1 MPISKEVDLEEII
14 KQNISKSKFAFRVD
28 NDVVDNNNSN
38 IKPGRSKMTIK
49 QISIGLKYEYWVEFY
64 SILDKRGLTA
74 SGFIRTLI
82 MEYIETSKKS

>member
-14 KQNISKSKFAFRVD
+14 KQNVGKSKFAFRVD
-28 NDVVDNNNSN
+28 NDVISNNISN

-49 QISIGLKYEYWVEFY
+49 QISVGLKYEYWVEFY

-82 MEYIETSKKS
+82 MEYIETSKK

>member
-28 NDVVDNNNSN
+28 NDVVDNNSN
-38 IKPGRSKMTIK
+38 VKPGRSKMTIK

-64 SILDKRGLTA
+64 SILDKKGLTA

>member
-14 KQNISKSKFAFRVD
+14 KQNVSKSKFAFRD
-28 NDVVDNNNSN
+28 DDVISNNISN
-38 IKPGRSKMTIK
+38 VKPKRSKMMIK
-49 QISIGLKYEYWVEFY
+49 QISVGLKHEYWVEFY

-82 MEYIETSKKS
+82 MEYIEASRK

>member
-49 QISIGLKYEYWVEFY
+49 QISIGLKY
-64 SILDKRGLTA
+64 
-74 SGFIRTLI
+74 
-82 MEYIETSKKS
+82 

>member
-14 KQNISKSKFAFRVD
+14 KQNVSKSKFAFRGD
-28 NDVVDNNNSN
+28 NDVIRNNIPN

-49 QISIGLKYEYWVEFY
+49 QISVGLKYEYWVEFY
-64 SILDKRGLTA
+64 SILDKKGLTA

-82 MEYIETSKKS
+82 MEYIETSKK

>member
-14 KQNISKSKFAFRVD
+14 KQNVSKSKFAFRGD
-28 NDVVDNNNSN
+28 NDVVCNNIPN

-49 QISIGLKYEYWVEFY
+49 QISVGLKYEYWVEFY
-64 SILDKRGLTA
+64 SILDKKGLTA

-82 MEYIETSKKS
+82 MEYIETSKK